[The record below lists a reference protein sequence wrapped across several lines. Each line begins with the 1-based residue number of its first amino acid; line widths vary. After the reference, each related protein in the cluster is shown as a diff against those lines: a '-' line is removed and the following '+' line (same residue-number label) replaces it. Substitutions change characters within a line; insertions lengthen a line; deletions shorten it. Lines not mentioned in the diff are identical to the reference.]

1 MEPDWEPLDSL
12 GRSDDPYPTDL
23 TNTFSCNFASIILRI
38 TMNEVTFDLTMI
50 VKNTHRGV
58 RTRGH
63 KVSSLALDP
72 LS

>member
-1 MEPDWEPLDSL
+1 
-12 GRSDDPYPTDL
+12 
-23 TNTFSCNFASIILRI
+23 
-38 TMNEVTFDLTMI
+38 MNEVTFDLTMI

-63 KVSSLALDP
+63 KVNSLALDP